1 MKFFLIYIIIGS
13 ILFSGCSTKNGA
25 IVGGTTGVI
34 VGGLLGAGIS
44 KQHVGNGNTT
54 QTALQVGVVFGLI
67 GTLIGAGVGYVVD
80 TLQEEK
86 QIQEIDASH
95 HIEGLAQ

>member
-1 MKFFLIYIIIGS
+1 MKKFLIYTLIGS

-67 GTLIGAGVGYVVD
+67 GALMGAGVGYVVD

-86 QIQEIDASH
+86 QMQEIEASH
-95 HIEGLAQ
+95 HIQGLAQ